1 MIENI
6 EDICKTLLEV
16 SAAYKI
22 NELKILEKTKSIIKA
37 RLYVFED
44 IYVQIYVN
52 IKKPKKSFTLVLNDK
67 RIFGKDYIFGQWHL
81 HPFENQ
87 EYYDESEKG
96 RESVAVKEF
105 VEEALSIIYE
115 KIKLL

>member
-1 MIENI
+1 MIEKI
-6 EDICKTLLEV
+6 ED
-16 SAAYKI
+16 
-22 NELKILEKTKSIIKA
+22 
-37 RLYVFED
+37 
-44 IYVQIYVN
+44 
-52 IKKPKKSFTLVLNDK
+52 
-67 RIFGKDYIFGQWHL
+67 IFGQWHL

-87 EYYDESEKG
+87 EYHDESEKG